1 MTIVTLGLD
10 PEGVVALEK
19 LPVAVVEVVVVVVD
33 VVVTLFMIDDFIGLR
48 IFRVLL
54 DCCLKKY
61 LAE

>member
-10 PEGVVALEK
+10 PEGVVALET
-19 LPVAVVEVVVVVVD
+19 LPVAVVEVVVVVVA
-33 VVVTLFMIDDFIGLR
+33 VVVTVVMTDDFIGLK

-54 DCCLKKY
+54 DGCLRKY